1 MSDAKITLAEVRH
14 VAGLA
19 RLALPEDELVRM
31 QATLDGILGYMTEL
45 SALDLEGVE
54 PTVQAVPMQA
64 PLREDV
70 VRPSLPRDEALAAAP
85 ASEAGGFAVPQVMEG
100 GS

>member
-19 RLALPEDELVRM
+19 RLALPEAEMVQM
-31 QATLDGILGYMTEL
+31 QATLDAILGYMTEL
-45 SALDLEGVE
+45 SSLELEGVP
-54 PTVQAVPMQA
+54 PTVQAVPMSA
-64 PLREDV
+64 PLRKDE
-70 VRPSLPRDEALAAAP
+70 VRPSLPQDEALAAAP
-85 ASEAGGFAVPQVMEG
+85 VAEAGGFAVPQVLEG

>member
-19 RLALPEDELVRM
+19 RLALSEEELVRM
-31 QATLDGILGYMTEL
+31 QATLDVILGYMEEL
-45 SALDLEGVE
+45 ATLELDGVT
-54 PTVQAVPMQA
+54 PTVQAVPMSA
-64 PLREDV
+64 PLRDDRV
-70 VRPSLPRDEALAAAP
+70 VPSLPRGEALAAAP